1 MVKTKTKGSNMSK
14 HPSLVVDGEKI
25 AVIENG
31 RRVTEWM
38 GYSDPSETRIS
49 YLEVVTPQGEI
60 LFEDEIGEGKYL
72 SVIWV
77 ESRFKL
83 ANKDVS
89 DQLEV
94 SWIGREQLKQYMGAK
109 VIADATNPNLD
120 NHGFVRAVMSAE
132 GVVYV
137 KITWK

>member
-1 MVKTKTKGSNMSK
+1 MSQ
-14 HPSLVVDGEKI
+14 HPSLVTDGEKL
-25 AVIENG
+25 AVVENG

-38 GYSDPSETRIS
+38 GYSDPSETQIS
-49 YLEVVTPQGEI
+49 YIEVVTPQGEI
-60 LFEDEIGEGKYL
+60 LFEDEVGDGKYL
-72 SVIWV
+72 SAIWV

-83 ANKDVS
+83 ANQPIS
-89 DQLEV
+89 ASLEV
-94 SWIGREQLKQYMGAK
+94 TWVGREQLKQYMGAK
-109 VIADATNPNLD
+109 VIADATNPDLE